1 MPEPMNDSR
10 IEAADRLAFAQAIQ
24 AQPLWTHMQS
34 AASAFALDENILL
47 HAGPAFASI
56 GNIPQPIMNSA
67 CVAAVYEGIA
77 ANFDQAEA
85 MIRAVEIELKPAQD
99 YAVVTP
105 LAAVVSA
112 SMPLHCVEDATDP
125 GIRSYAPI
133 NGGSRPSLR
142 LGLRSDD
149 VLEHIRWLNGAFC
162 DLLQSGL
169 DQAIE
174 LMPIA
179 ASGLR
184 HGDDCHGRTPHATG
198 VLMAELERGIRAG
211 IQDAN
216 SKQFIESSPSLF
228 LNLWMAA
235 TKCIMRR
242 ASGIEASSF
251 ITAAAGNGVETGI
264 QISAFPGRWFTTD
277 ATPPRG
283 RFDIEVPL
291 SRAQGA
297 IGDSAVI
304 EALGLGAMAIHLS
317 PQQQTGLGAFLPE
330 NYRERIENLTLGA
343 HPGFSGLDCKIGL
356 SARAA
361 VDLGYGPMIGLGIVD
376 AQGELG
382 RLGGGV
388 YDMPVTPFAD
398 AMMALQSKT

>member
-1 MPEPMNDSR
+1 MPETMSNTR
-10 IEAADRLAFAQAIQ
+10 IEAADRLAFAQAIK
-24 AQPLWTHMQS
+24 AKPVWNHMQS
-34 AASAFALDENILL
+34 AAAAFALDENILL

-56 GNIPQPIMNSA
+56 EYIPRPIMNSA

-77 ANFDQAEA
+77 ADFDQAEA
-85 MIRAVEIELKPAQD
+85 MIRATEIELKPAQD
-99 YAVVTP
+99 YALVTP

-112 SMPLHCVEDATDP
+112 SMPLHRVEDATDP
-125 GIRSYAPI
+125 SIRSYAPI

-142 LGLRSDD
+142 LGLRSDE
-149 VLEHIRWLNGAFC
+149 VLEHLRWLNGAFC
-162 DLLQSGL
+162 DLLRSGL
-169 DQAIE
+169 NQAIE
-174 LMPIA
+174 LIPIA

-184 HGDDCHGRTPHATG
+184 HGDDCHGRTPHASR
-198 VLMAELERGIRAG
+198 VLMAELERGIHGG
-211 IQDAN
+211 IQDSN

-283 RFDIEVPL
+283 RFDVDLPEQRGL
-291 SRAQGA
+291 GA

-304 EALGLGAMAIHLS
+304 EAFGLGAMAIHLS

-330 NYRERIENLTLGA
+330 NYRERIEKLTLGA
-343 HPGFSGLDCKIGL
+343 HPGLSGLDCKIGL
-356 SARAA
+356 SAMAA

-376 AQGELG
+376 AQGEVG
-382 RLGGGV
+382 RLGGGI
-388 YDMPVTPFAD
+388 YDMPVTVFAD
-398 AMMALQSKT
+398 AMTALKSRC

>member
-1 MPEPMNDSR
+1 MPETTR
-10 IEAADRLAFAQAIQ
+10 IADADRLAFAQAIQ
-24 AQPLWTHMQS
+24 AQPLWTQMQS
-34 AASAFALDENILL
+34 AASAFSLEQNILL
-47 HAGPAFASI
+47 HAGPAFKSVET
-56 GNIPQPIMNSA
+56 IPRPIMNSA

-77 ANFDQAEA
+77 ADFDQAEA
-85 MIRAVEIELKPAQD
+85 MIRAAEIDLKPAQD

-112 SMPLHCVEDATDP
+112 SMPMHRVEDATDP
-125 GIRSYAPI
+125 GIPTYAPI

-142 LGLRSDD
+142 LGLRSEA

-169 DQAIE
+169 NRGIE
-174 LMPIA
+174 LIPIA

-184 HGDDCHGRTPHATG
+184 HGDDCHGRTPHASG
-198 VLMAELERGIRAG
+198 VLMVELEQGIQGG
-211 IQDAN
+211 IQDSN
-216 SKQFIESSPSLF
+216 SKQFIASSPSLF

-242 ASGIEASSF
+242 ASAVEASSF
-251 ITAAAGNGVETGI
+251 VTAAGGNGVEMGI
-264 QISAFPGRWFTTD
+264 QISAFPGRWFTT
-277 ATPPRG
+277 AAMPPRG

-291 SRAQGA
+291 SRGLGA

-304 EALGLGAMAIHLS
+304 DALGLGAMAIHLS
-317 PQQQTGLGAFLPE
+317 PEQKKGLGDFLPE
-330 NYRERIENLTLGA
+330 NYRERIEKLTLGA
-343 HPGFSGLDCKIGL
+343 HPGLSGLDCKIGL

-361 VDLGYGPMIGLGIVD
+361 VELGYGPMIGLGIVD

-382 RLGGGV
+382 RLGGGI

-398 AMMALQSKT
+398 AMTALKPPC